1 MGSRFRSLQLYVPLA
16 FVLLLAGCAGTPDG
30 KADVMP
36 TVEYMREL
44 REKEMVMTWAGQPYH
59 DLVQV
64 FGEPQ
69 MVMSLPSSR
78 PWKASVVVYE
88 GLDPA
93 SNCID
98 AFTVMHGE
106 KAVVDDYFCR

>member
-1 MGSRFRSLQLYVPLA
+1 MGSRYRSLQLCLSLA
-16 FVLLLAGCAGTPDG
+16 FGLLLAGCAGTPVG
-30 KADVMP
+30 KADAMP

-44 REKEMVMTWAGQPYH
+44 REKEMVMTWAGQPYK

-69 MVMSLPSSR
+69 MVMSLPSNR

-93 SNCID
+93 SDCID

-106 KAVVDDYFCR
+106 KAVVENYFCR